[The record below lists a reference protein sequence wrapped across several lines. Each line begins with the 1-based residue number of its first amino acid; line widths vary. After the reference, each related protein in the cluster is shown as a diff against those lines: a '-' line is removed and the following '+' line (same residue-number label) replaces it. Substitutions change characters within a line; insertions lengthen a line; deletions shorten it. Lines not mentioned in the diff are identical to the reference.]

1 MKNKKDA
8 IWLLLIAVVSAIAY
22 LGAVSGA
29 LPDAD
34 APWALGKSLGF
45 LSLIP
50 ILVAVILAFLTG
62 DVILSLLTGYAA
74 GVMMMEVV
82 QKVSLP
88 ALPGKTLTAF
98 CRGLVDTAS
107 MPDKAA
113 ILILCVAVG
122 GMVSVLNHVGGFS
135 VLARRLVRRI
145 NSPRKAN
152 VASQIFCMLFFFDDY
167 ANALISGPVLQ
178 PVTDKTG
185 LSRSRLSYIV
195 DSAAAPVAGIA
206 VVSSWVAVEIS
217 VIDEGLALAG
227 LELSGFQLFLN
238 SIPYCFYC
246 LFCLVFILLT
256 SLLDREYG
264 PMLAAERQARR
275 EWRERTQRSDNP
287 DCTTENGKEDGRRIL
302 VCVVCILL
310 LLSTAL
316 LSFYTQGRAEAEAL
330 GLIAEDEGFS
340 LALLSLAMANADTT
354 FLVLRSA
361 LLCGLTGIALSWLFG
376 FFSVGEGI
384 KVWLKGASSIVPTV
398 VILLLAWSLAE
409 VVKTLGTVYYVV
421 ELISAGVPAFLVP
434 TLIFVCCCLISFAS
448 GSYGCMFMV
457 MPMAIPIASAVI
469 GAENMS
475 GDSTFLLLCVASV
488 LSGSIF
494 GDHCS
499 PMTDCTVLA
508 ALGSGCNIMEHVKTQ
523 LPYALTVAAVTIV
536 CGTLLTALGLNVW
549 LSLLLGCAVMTVTL
563 LVVGR
568 SPEK

>member
-1 MKNKKDA
+1 MKKKKYTV
-8 IWLLLIAVVSAIAY
+8 WLLLIAVVFAIAY
-22 LGAVSGA
+22 LGAVSGDI
-29 LPDAD
+29 PDTGT
-34 APWALGKSLGF
+34 PRALGESLGF

-50 ILVAVILAFLTG
+50 IIVAVILAFVTG
-62 DVILSLLTGYAA
+62 DVILSLLMAYLA
-74 GVMMMEVV
+74 GVVMVEVAQGLGLV
-82 QKVSLP
+82 

-98 CRGLVDTAS
+98 CQGIVDTAS
-107 MPDKAA
+107 MPDKSA

-122 GMVSVLNHVGGFS
+122 GMVSVLNRVGGFS
-135 VLARRLVRRI
+135 ALAQRLVRRI

-152 VASQIFCMLFFFDDY
+152 VVSQIFCMLFFFDDY

-185 LSRSRLSYIV
+185 LSRARLSYIV
-195 DSAAAPVAGIA
+195 DSTAAPVAGIA

-217 VIDEGLALAG
+217 VINEGLALAG
-227 LELSGFQLFLN
+227 LNFSGFQLFLH

-246 LFCLVFILLT
+246 LFCLAFILLT

-275 EWRERTQRSDNP
+275 EWRERAQQSDKTAC
-287 DCTTENGKEDGRRIL
+287 DSENGKEDGRRIF
-302 VCVVCILL
+302 VCVFCILL
-310 LLSTAL
+310 LFVTAM
-316 LSFYTQGRAEAEAL
+316 LSFYTQGRAAAEAL

-340 LALLSLAMANADTT
+340 LSLLSTAMANADTT

-361 LLCGLTGIALSWLFG
+361 LLCGLTGIVLSWLFG
-376 FFSVGEGI
+376 FFPVGEGI
-384 KVWLKGASSIVPTV
+384 KAWLKGASSIVPTV

-434 TLIFVCCCLISFAS
+434 SLIFVCCCMISFAS

-536 CGTLLTALGLNVW
+536 CGTLLTALGLKVW